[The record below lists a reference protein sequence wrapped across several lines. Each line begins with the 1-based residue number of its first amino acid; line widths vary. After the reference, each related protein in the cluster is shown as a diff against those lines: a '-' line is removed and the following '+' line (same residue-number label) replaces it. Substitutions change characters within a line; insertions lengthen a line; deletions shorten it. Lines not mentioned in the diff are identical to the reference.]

1 MQDILLNLVPGA
13 FSPEVHLSQYD
24 KGRVIPFKL
33 VDDKSAYSV
42 PEGAIVKVKAT
53 KPSGLGFVVN
63 CTADGDRVT
72 IENTETMS
80 NEFGRFPAELSIAA
94 EGVLLGTANFVFNV
108 ERSPHPEGTT
118 DGDAEKLIPEIT
130 LLVERAEQA
139 ASNALSAKES
149 ALAAQSNAETAKDQA
164 LAAQSNAETAKDQ
177 ATSANT
183 DAQAAKTSAET
194 AKASAESAAARA
206 ESAAS
211 NAEELLSACLY
222 VDDEGYI
229 CLKEGN

>member
-80 NEFGRFPAELSIAA
+80 NEFGRFPAELSITD
-94 EGVLLGTANFVFNV
+94 GNVLLGTANFVLNV

-164 LAAQSNAETAKDQ
+164 
-177 ATSANT
+177 TSANT

-194 AKASAESAAARA
+194 AKESAESAAARA

>member
-80 NEFGRFPAELSIAA
+80 NEFGRFPAELSITD
-94 EGVLLGTANFVFNV
+94 GNVLLGTANFVLNV

-164 LAAQSNAETAKDQ
+164 
-177 ATSANT
+177 TSANT

-194 AKASAESAAARA
+194 AKKSAESAAARA

>member
-72 IENTETMS
+72 IETAETMS
-80 NEFGRFPAELSIAA
+80 NEFGRFPAELSITA
-94 EGVLLGTANFVFNV
+94 GDVLLGTANFVFNV

-164 LAAQSNAETAKDQ
+164 
-177 ATSANT
+177 TSAKT

-206 ESAAS
+206 KSAAS

>member
-13 FSPEVHLSQYD
+13 FSPVVHLSQYD
-24 KGRVIPFKL
+24 KGRVITFKL

-80 NEFGRFPAELSIAA
+80 NEFGIFPAEISITA
-94 EGVLLGTANFVFNV
+94 GNVLLGTANFVFNV

-130 LLVERAEQA
+130 LL
-139 ASNALSAKES
+139 
-149 ALAAQSNAETAKDQA
+149 DII
-164 LAAQSNAETAKDQ
+164 
-177 ATSANT
+177 
-183 DAQAAKTSAET
+183 
-194 AKASAESAAARA
+194 
-206 ESAAS
+206 
-211 NAEELLSACLY
+211 AEER
-222 VDDEGYI
+222 EM
-229 CLKEGN
+229 EE

>member
-80 NEFGRFPAELSIAA
+80 NEFGRFPAELSITAG
-94 EGVLLGTANFVFNV
+94 EVLLGTANFVFNV

-164 LAAQSNAETAKDQ
+164 
-177 ATSANT
+177 TSAKT

-229 CLKEGN
+229 CLKEEN